1 MASKLVT
8 EISTLE
14 LSIVVILVD
23 IDDSFILRLEIG
35 ETLYSASMQRWL
47 SSTGEENGVLVVAGP
62 GLWNTRKYR

>member
-23 IDDSFILRLEIG
+23 IDDSFILRLEIVDA
-35 ETLYSASMQRWL
+35 LYRASMQRWL
-47 SSTGEENGVLVVAGP
+47 SSAGEKNGVLVVAGP
-62 GLWNTRKYR
+62 GLCNTRKYQ